1 MNFKICQR
9 FVALAINIINMKF
22 KIKKA
27 VGMSKGGYY
36 HIPLLFVGFGRDG
49 FLITILGIAFSCAWG
64 NER

>member
-1 MNFKICQR
+1 
-9 FVALAINIINMKF
+9 MKF